1 MTKPKSSDDDADMTP
16 GRPKES
22 GSRQQTRPNQ
32 ASHTGSPSLDKHT
45 TDANQPALHPPQ
57 RDRKS

>member
-1 MTKPKSSDDDADMTP
+1 MTNPTPTDDKADMTP

-32 ASHTGSPSLDKHT
+32 TSHTGSPRVDKT
-45 TDANQPALHPPQ
+45 NTDGTKPSGLPRPDGEN
-57 RDRKS
+57 